1 MIFKPEQRA
10 DILQIMENN
19 SIPTFE
25 EYQKK
30 MSKRLGD
37 RVNAS
42 QNKNKKKK

>member
-1 MIFKPEQRA
+1 MIFKPEQKA

-30 MSKRLGD
+30 MSKRLND
-37 RVNAS
+37 RVNAN
-42 QNKNKKKK
+42 QKKKKK